1 MEAQRRVSPPSVH
14 GKAPQDGQ
22 ESGPAALEC
31 LNFGQ
36 MRKNAA

>member
-1 MEAQRRVSPPSVH
+1 MEAQRRVSPPSVP

-22 ESGPAALEC
+22 ESGPTAPEC
-31 LNFGQ
+31 PNFRQ